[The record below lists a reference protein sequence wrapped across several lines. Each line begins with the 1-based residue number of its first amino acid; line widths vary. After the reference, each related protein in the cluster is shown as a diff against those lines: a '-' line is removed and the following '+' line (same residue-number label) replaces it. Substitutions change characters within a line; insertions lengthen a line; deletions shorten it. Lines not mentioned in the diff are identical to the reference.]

1 MFLLGHTICPNYKH
15 FVNYCQPFH
24 RLCNSVYS
32 LFLISSTFTSTKM
45 ISGPIRMTLHHGIKN
60 SQSLPKNPQNLAGPG
75 TISALMHP
83 VHSSSSR
90 SITCPRQ
97 WQSQTLI
104 TSFSLNSHSL
114 IFCPHTVLLYPLYA

>member
-32 LFLISSTFTSTKM
+32 FFLISSTFTSTKM

-97 WQSQTLI
+97 WQSQTLM
-104 TSFSLNSHSL
+104 TFFSLNSHSL
-114 IFCPHTVLLYPLYA
+114 FFYSHTVLLYPLYA